1 MAISWEG
8 CFSNKER
15 KKHENNNG
23 KQYPVW
29 FKVIVDING
38 YSVRNSRCILIPDMK
53 AFDLQWHP
61 GNVYNF
67 CWFSSGREPSSVRR
81 KILIRSVN
89 EGLWYWTYLNKKNN
103 LFIDISFA
111 LLSGEAVNCYTYNYE
126 DFLFCSWNS
135 STADSGTTDVTVK
148 W

>member
-67 CWFSSGREPSSVRR
+67 CWFSSGREPSPVRR
-81 KILIRSVN
+81 KFSLEVLTRASDIGRTWI
-89 EGLWYWTYLNKKNN
+89 KKNN
-103 LFIDISFA
+103 LFIDIPFA
-111 LLSGEAVNCYTYNYE
+111 LLSGDAVNCYTYNYE

>member
-29 FKVIVDING
+29 FKVILNING

-81 KILIRSVN
+81 KFSLEVLTRASDIGRTWIKN
-89 EGLWYWTYLNKKNN
+89 NN

>member
-81 KILIRSVN
+81 KFSLEVLTRASDIGRTWI
-89 EGLWYWTYLNKKNN
+89 KKNN
-103 LFIDISFA
+103 LFIDIPFA
-111 LLSGEAVNCYTYNYE
+111 LLSGDAVNCYTYNYE
-126 DFLFCSWNS
+126 EFLFCSWNS

>member
-81 KILIRSVN
+81 KFSLEVLTRASDIGRTWI
-89 EGLWYWTYLNKKNN
+89 KKNN
-103 LFIDISFA
+103 LFIDIPFA
-111 LLSGEAVNCYTYNYE
+111 VLSGDAVNCYTYNYE
-126 DFLFCSWNS
+126 EFLFCSWNS

>member
-29 FKVIVDING
+29 FKVIVNING

-81 KILIRSVN
+81 KFSLEVLTRASDIGRTWI
-89 EGLWYWTYLNKKNN
+89 KKNN
-103 LFIDISFA
+103 LFIDISYA